1 VVCPAALPH
10 DQGPPHETGDWRRG
24 SGAGR
29 RSATIDAGLFADA
42 TRREKSVSTRRIVM
56 LARFVFFVQAAKLL
70 PPHLG
75 PRLQRAFRYAAE
87 KHAGQ
92 TRKQSAVP
100 YLSHLMAV
108 ASLVLEAGGDED
120 MAIAA
125 LLHDVVEDC
134 GGLPRLR
141 EVRKQFGPRVAK
153 IVEGCT
159 DSFGEPKPEWVE
171 RKKDYLREV
180 KHAGVET
187 RLVSASDK
195 LHNVRTILA
204 DYRQDGEAIWT
215 RFSGKKEGTLWY
227 YRALSDEYQRRS
239 PNRITRELEI
249 AVAQLE
255 QAVGRKPRSSQEFV
269 KKFEKKKAA
278 ANSGR

>member
-1 VVCPAALPH
+1 MSASSPR
-10 DQGPPHETGDWRRG
+10 PPNLR
-24 SGAGR
+24 
-29 RSATIDAGLFADA
+29 
-42 TRREKSVSTRRIVM
+42 
-56 LARFVFFVQAAKLL
+56 
-70 PPHLG
+70 PPYLG
-75 PRLQRAFRYAAE
+75 TRLQRAFRYAAK

-134 GGLPRLR
+134 GGVPRLR
-141 EVRKQFGPRVAK
+141 EIRKQFGARVAK

-180 KHAGVET
+180 KRADVET

-204 DYRQDGEAIWT
+204 DYRKDGEAIWT
-215 RFSGKKEGTLWY
+215 RFNGGREGTLWY
-227 YRALSDEYQRRS
+227 YRALSDEYRRRS

-249 AVAQLE
+249 AVAELE
-255 QAVGRKPRSSQEFV
+255 QAVGKKPRSSQ
-269 KKFEKKKAA
+269 KFAKKKAA

>member
-1 VVCPAALPH
+1 MSADSLR
-10 DQGPPHETGDWRRG
+10 PPD
-24 SGAGR
+24 
-29 RSATIDAGLFADA
+29 
-42 TRREKSVSTRRIVM
+42 
-56 LARFVFFVQAAKLL
+56 
-70 PPHLG
+70 LG
-75 PRLQRAFRYAAE
+75 PRLQRAFCYAAE

-92 TRKQSAVP
+92 TRKRSAVP

-134 GGLPRLR
+134 GGMPRLR
-141 EVRKQFGPRVAK
+141 EVRKQFGPRVAT

-159 DSFGEPKPEWVE
+159 DSFVEPKPEWVE

-180 KHAGVET
+180 RHADAET

-204 DYRQDGEAIWT
+204 DYRQHGEAIWT

-227 YRALSDEYQRRS
+227 YRALSDEYQRQN

-249 AVAQLE
+249 AVSDLE
-255 QAVGRKPRSSQEFV
+255 LAVGKKSRSS
-269 KKFEKKKAA
+269 KKFARKKAA
-278 ANSGR
+278 ASSGR

>member
-1 VVCPAALPH
+1 MKARKKISLK
-10 DQGPPHETGDWRRG
+10 PPR
-24 SGAGR
+24 
-29 RSATIDAGLFADA
+29 
-42 TRREKSVSTRRIVM
+42 
-56 LARFVFFVQAAKLL
+56 
-70 PPHLG
+70 LG
-75 PRLQRAFRYAAE
+75 IRLQRAFQYAAE

-92 TRKQSAVP
+92 TRKQTAVP

-134 GGLPRLR
+134 GGMPRLR

-159 DSFGEPKPEWVE
+159 DSFAEPKAEWME
-171 RKKDYLREV
+171 RKTNYLREV
-180 KHAGVET
+180 KHADGET
-187 RLVSASDK
+187 RLVSAADK

-204 DYRQDGEAIWT
+204 DYRRDGESVWK

-249 AVAQLE
+249 AVGELE
-255 QAVGRKPRSSQEFV
+255 RAVGRNRHPR
-269 KKFEKKKAA
+269 KKKAV

>member
-1 VVCPAALPH
+1 MKVRKKISLKPPAL
-10 DQGPPHETGDWRRG
+10 
-24 SGAGR
+24 GR
-29 RSATIDAGLFADA
+29 
-42 TRREKSVSTRRIVM
+42 
-56 LARFVFFVQAAKLL
+56 
-70 PPHLG
+70 
-75 PRLQRAFRYAAE
+75 RLQRAFHYAAE

-108 ASLVLEAGGDED
+108 SSLVLEAGGDED

-134 GGLPRLR
+134 GGMPRLR
-141 EVRKQFGPRVAK
+141 EVRKQFGSRVAK

-159 DSFGEPKPEWVE
+159 DSFSEPKREWME

-180 KHAGVET
+180 KHADAET

-204 DYRQDGEAIWT
+204 DYRQDREAIWT

-239 PNRITRELEI
+239 ANRITRELEI
-249 AVAQLE
+249 AVADLE
-255 QAVGRKPRSSQEFV
+255 LAVGKKPRSSKRFA
-269 KKFEKKKAA
+269 KKAA

>member
-1 VVCPAALPH
+1 MKVKKKILLK
-10 DQGPPHETGDWRRG
+10 PP
-24 SGAGR
+24 
-29 RSATIDAGLFADA
+29 
-42 TRREKSVSTRRIVM
+42 
-56 LARFVFFVQAAKLL
+56 
-70 PPHLG
+70 PLG
-75 PRLQRAFRYAAE
+75 PRLQQAFRYAAE

-92 TRKQSAVP
+92 TRKQTAVP

-134 GGLPRLR
+134 GGMPRLR
-141 EVRKQFGPRVAK
+141 EVRKLFGRRVAH

-159 DSFGEPKPEWVE
+159 DSFGEPKADWVE

-180 KHAGVET
+180 THADAET

-204 DYRQDGEAIWT
+204 DYRQEGEAIWA

-227 YRALSDEYQRRS
+227 YRALSDEYQRRGAS
-239 PNRITRELEI
+239 RITRELEL
-249 AVAQLE
+249 AVAELE
-255 QAVGRKPRSSQEFV
+255 TLVSKS
-269 KKFEKKKAA
+269 KKLAKKKAMVD
-278 ANSGR
+278 SER

>member
-1 VVCPAALPH
+1 MGRAALK
-10 DQGPPHETGDWRRG
+10 PPRL
-24 SGAGR
+24 S
-29 RSATIDAGLFADA
+29 
-42 TRREKSVSTRRIVM
+42 
-56 LARFVFFVQAAKLL
+56 
-70 PPHLG
+70 PPKLG

-120 MAIAA
+120 LAIAA

-134 GGLPRLR
+134 GGMPRLR
-141 EVRKQFGPRVAK
+141 EIRKQFGVRVAK

-180 KHAGVET
+180 KHADAET

-204 DYRQDGEAIWT
+204 DYRQDGEAIWA
-215 RFSGKKEGTLWY
+215 RFSGKREGTLWY
-227 YRALSDEYQRRS
+227 YRALSNEYRRRN
-239 PNRITRELEI
+239 PNRNTRELEL
-249 AVAQLE
+249 AVAELE
-255 QAVGRKPRSSQEFV
+255 RLTGTKSKKRRDAQEATKEFAKKSV
-269 KKFEKKKAA
+269 KKKV
-278 ANSGR
+278 R

>member
-1 VVCPAALPH
+1 MR
-10 DQGPPHETGDWRRG
+10 PP
-24 SGAGR
+24 
-29 RSATIDAGLFADA
+29 
-42 TRREKSVSTRRIVM
+42 K
-56 LARFVFFVQAAKLL
+56 
-70 PPHLG
+70 LG

-87 KHAGQ
+87 KHDGQ
-92 TRKQSAVP
+92 TRKRSAVP

-134 GGLPRLR
+134 GGMPRVR
-141 EVRKQFGPRVAK
+141 EVRRQFGSRVAK

-159 DSFGEPKPEWVE
+159 DSFVEPKPEWVE

-204 DYRQDGEAIWT
+204 DYRQHGEAIWK
-215 RFSGKKEGTLWY
+215 RFTGRKEGTLWY
-227 YRALSDEYQRRS
+227 YRALSDEFQRRN
-239 PNRITRELEI
+239 PNRITRELAI
-249 AVAQLE
+249 AVAELE
-255 QAVGRKPRSSQEFV
+255 LAVGQTPRLSNQFT
-269 KKFEKKKAA
+269 KNFTKKKAQPIPR
-278 ANSGR
+278 NE

>member
-1 VVCPAALPH
+1 MGVKKNISLK
-10 DQGPPHETGDWRRG
+10 PP
-24 SGAGR
+24 
-29 RSATIDAGLFADA
+29 
-42 TRREKSVSTRRIVM
+42 K
-56 LARFVFFVQAAKLL
+56 
-70 PPHLG
+70 LG

-87 KHAGQ
+87 KHTGQ
-92 TRKQSAVP
+92 TRKQTAVP

-134 GGLPRLR
+134 GGMPRLR
-141 EVRKQFGPRVAK
+141 EVRKLFGRRVAH

-159 DSFGEPKPEWVE
+159 DSFGEPKAEWIE

-180 KHAGVET
+180 TQADAET

-204 DYRQDGEAIWT
+204 DYRNDGEAMWE

-227 YRALSDEYQRRS
+227 YRALSDEYQRRGA
-239 PNRITRELEI
+239 NRNTRELEI
-249 AVAQLE
+249 AVAELE
-255 QAVGRKPRSSQEFV
+255 TLMRKSKISKSKSV
-269 KKFEKKKAA
+269 AKKKVTVD
-278 ANSGR
+278 SGR

>member
-1 VVCPAALPH
+1 MK
-10 DQGPPHETGDWRRG
+10 
-24 SGAGR
+24 
-29 RSATIDAGLFADA
+29 
-42 TRREKSVSTRRIVM
+42 TRRTISLK
-56 LARFVFFVQAAKLL
+56 
-70 PPHLG
+70 PPRLG

-134 GGLPRLR
+134 GGMPRLR
-141 EVRKQFGPRVAK
+141 EIRKQFGARVAK
-153 IVEGCT
+153 VVEGCT

-180 KHAGVET
+180 KYADVET

-204 DYRQDGEAIWT
+204 DYRQHGEAIWQ
-215 RFSGKKEGTLWY
+215 RFNGGREGTLWY
-227 YRALSDEYQRRS
+227 YRALSDEYRRRG
-239 PNRITRELEI
+239 PNRNTRELEI
-249 AVAQLE
+249 AVAELE
-255 QAVGRKPRSSQEFV
+255 RAADRKPRSSKEFG
-269 KKFEKKKAA
+269 KKSAKKSVA

>member
-1 VVCPAALPH
+1 MHKDTPKKPLK
-10 DQGPPHETGDWRRG
+10 PPY
-24 SGAGR
+24 
-29 RSATIDAGLFADA
+29 
-42 TRREKSVSTRRIVM
+42 
-56 LARFVFFVQAAKLL
+56 
-70 PPHLG
+70 LG

-108 ASLVLEAGGDED
+108 AALVLEAGGDED

-134 GGLPRLR
+134 GGMPRLR
-141 EVRKQFGPRVAK
+141 EIRKKFGARVAK

-180 KHAGVET
+180 KHADVET

-204 DYRQDGEAIWT
+204 DYRQDGEAIWAK
-215 RFSGKKEGTLWY
+215 FSGKKEGTLWY
-227 YRALSDEYQRRS
+227 YRALSDEYRRRN
-239 PNRITRELEI
+239 PNRITRELDL
-249 AVAQLE
+249 AVAELE
-255 QAVGRKPRSSQEFV
+255 RMVGKRPPPSKELA
-269 KKFEKKKAA
+269 KKSAKKTV
-278 ANSGR
+278 R

>member
-1 VVCPAALPH
+1 MRVRNGSSLK
-10 DQGPPHETGDWRRG
+10 PP
-24 SGAGR
+24 
-29 RSATIDAGLFADA
+29 
-42 TRREKSVSTRRIVM
+42 K
-56 LARFVFFVQAAKLL
+56 
-70 PPHLG
+70 LG

-87 KHAGQ
+87 KHDGQ

-134 GGLPRLR
+134 GGMPRLR
-141 EVRKQFGPRVAK
+141 EIRKQFGPRVAK

-180 KHAGVET
+180 KHADVET

-204 DYRQDGEAIWT
+204 DYRTHGEDIWQ
-215 RFSGKKEGTLWY
+215 RFSGRKEGTLWY
-227 YRALSDEYQRRS
+227 YRALSDEYQRRN
-239 PNRITRELEI
+239 PNRITRELKI

-255 QAVGRKPRSSQEFV
+255 RAVSQKPRASKEPT
-269 KKFEKKKAA
+269 KKVTKKKAA
-278 ANSGR
+278 ANTGR